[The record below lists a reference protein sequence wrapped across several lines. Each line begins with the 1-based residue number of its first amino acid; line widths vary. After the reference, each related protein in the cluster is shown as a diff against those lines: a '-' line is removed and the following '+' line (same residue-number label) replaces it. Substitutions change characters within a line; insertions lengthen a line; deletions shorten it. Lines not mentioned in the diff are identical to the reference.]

1 MTSNSTGPTSHLDRW
16 FSPARMSTYA
26 SHPNPEALYL
36 WNTQVTK
43 AFLED
48 IQHVEVLL
56 RNRVDT
62 AVAPRY
68 GARWYIHPDIPFD
81 QPAQKSVRKAERRAS
96 TSRGQPPPPGRVI
109 AELSF
114 DFWAYL
120 FTNTYSSTLWP
131 RIRKTLVG
139 TLIPST
145 NGSKPRV
152 FVPALADFKREVD
165 VVYKL
170 RNRCAHHEPIVKHSR
185 LSENARLDESQ
196 QSIERLAAWID
207 PAAAQWI
214 TTNSRVS
221 YLRNNR
227 P

>member
-1 MTSNSTGPTSHLDRW
+1 MVSNNSSPTSELEKW
-16 FSPARMSTYA
+16 FSSARISTY
-26 SHPNPEALYL
+26 SHHRDPEALYL
-36 WNTQVTK
+36 WNTHITK

-56 RNRVDT
+56 RNCINT

-68 GARWYIHPDIPFD
+68 GDSWFTHPAIPFD
-81 QPAQKSVRKAERRAS
+81 QPAKNSIRKAVRRAS
-96 TSRGQPPPPGRVI
+96 TSRDPAPPAGRII

-120 FTNTYSSTLWP
+120 FTNTYASTLWP
-131 RIRKTLVG
+131 LIRKALIGTPIPAAGDGKPGVLVPTLKDVK
-139 TLIPST
+139 
-145 NGSKPRV
+145 N
-152 FVPALADFKREVD
+152 EVD

-170 RNRCAHHEPIVKHSR
+170 RNRCAHHEPIIKQNQQA
-185 LSENARLDESQ
+185 ENDRLDRAQ
-196 QSIERLAAWID
+196 HAIKLLANWLD

-214 TTNSRVS
+214 TTNSRIPE
-221 YLRNNR
+221 LRSSR

>member
-96 TSRGQPPPPGRVI
+96 TFRGQPPPPGRVI

>member
-1 MTSNSTGPTSHLDRW
+1 MASNSTGPTSDLDRW

-62 AVAPRY
+62 TVAPRY
-68 GARWYIHPDIPFD
+68 GARWYIHPAIPFD
-81 QPAQKSVRKAERRAS
+81 QPARKSIRKAERRAS
-96 TSRGQPPPPGRVI
+96 TSRGQAPPPGRVI

-120 FTNTYSSTLWP
+120 FTNTYASTLWP
-131 RIRKTLVG
+131 LIRKTLVG
-139 TLIPST
+139 TPIPSAD
-145 NGSKPRV
+145 GSKLGV

-185 LSENARLDESQ
+185 QSENARLDEAQ
-196 QSIERLAAWID
+196 QAIERMAAWID

-214 TTNSRVS
+214 ITNSRVS
-221 YLRNNR
+221 DLRNNR